1 MKLLIFVAL
10 AAAFA
15 VGCSKPDDTEATPP
29 PKNGAVTGTKG
40 AASGGTVTPALKA
53 PGNVAPDKFASV
65 QPILITNCMPCHA
78 SSKPKAGINLTSY
91 ESVMK
96 GGREGAIVKAG
107 DPDGSKIDMAL
118 HGKGAKQM
126 PPKGP
131 LAPADIAK
139 IETWIKAGAK
149 NT

>member
-29 PKNGAVTGTKG
+29 PKSAAVTSTTGAV
-40 AASGGTVTPALKA
+40 SGVTPAPMKGA
-53 PGNVAPDKFASV
+53 PSNPTADKFASI
-65 QPILITNCMPCHA
+65 QPLLTANCMPCHGA
-78 SSKPKAGINLTSY
+78 GKPPKGIDLTSY

-96 GGREGAIVKAG
+96 GGKEGAIIKAG

-118 HGKGAKQM
+118 HGKGTKQM

-139 IETWIKAGAK
+139 IESWIKAGAK